1 MDPNLSPCVHRR
13 ERTLRKTVH
22 RTRLIGGCGHRVEN
36 KMAEKDT
43 GSRHGRGTPP
53 PPTQC
58 PELQSTDLRDLLQEL
73 ERPLDQAVV
82 DRGLQRLAAFV
93 SGRH

>member
-1 MDPNLSPCVHRR
+1 M
-13 ERTLRKTVH
+13 
-22 RTRLIGGCGHRVEN
+22 EN

-43 GSRHGRGTPP
+43 GSRQGGGASPP
-53 PPTQC
+53 PQRPQV
-58 PELQSTDLRDLLQEL
+58 QNTDLQDLLQAL

-93 SGRH
+93 AGRH

>member
-1 MDPNLSPCVHRR
+1 M
-13 ERTLRKTVH
+13 
-22 RTRLIGGCGHRVEN
+22 EN

-43 GSRHGRGTPP
+43 GSRQGKGISP

-58 PELQSTDLRDLLQEL
+58 PELKSTDLQDLLQEL
-73 ERPLDQAVV
+73 ERPLDQTVI
-82 DRGLQRLAAFV
+82 DRGLVRLAAFV